1 MSKLLI
7 MESSSKTVPKAKIKG
22 LTKAKHK
29 NLVTLIKEVNISLS
43 LEKISGRLQQ
53 TFEDST
59 AWKEFTNTLSKEK
72 DEIVKHTWSSFAK
85 LYTNCKSMKTSEAY
99 IEAAE
104 ATFDRSSHISIVI
117 KDRFKF

>member
-72 DEIVKHTWSSFAK
+72 ESHCEI
-85 LYTNCKSMKTSEAY
+85 L
-99 IEAAE
+99 
-104 ATFDRSSHISIVI
+104 
-117 KDRFKF
+117 